1 MVDIVIIIGL
11 VAATLTTI
19 AFIPQVIKT
28 WRMKETRDISELRLV
43 LFSVGILLWLIYGL
57 FISNIPL
64 IVANTATLAL
74 GAIMLFFKFKYK

>member
-1 MVDIVIIIGL
+1 MVDIVIIGL

-43 LFSVGILLWLIYGL
+43 LFSIGILLWLIYGL

-64 IVANTATLAL
+64 IVANTATLVL
-74 GAIMLFFKFKYK
+74 GVIMLFFKFKYK